1 MRKIFTILFLL
12 IGIQQF
18 ASAQANSISIFP
30 DSIQGCTNTL
40 YIYVSNGAQPENNGV
55 LTVNWG
61 DGTID
66 TINFTIATANNYF
79 YHVAE
84 HGYLVPGNYTTVTT
98 GYSGTSGAFFS
109 AGSGLVT
116 PIQALSA
123 ASCGYMYASIYQTA
137 PSMVNYVN
145 APLDFIDSNG
155 VVTTIAATSLNN
167 GYYQGLNPLNAP
179 YTVMVNPGWL
189 TLNGLIQTS
198 QNITITSFNPSGMA
212 IPGQSSF
219 TLSCNIPA
227 ANPDFAITYQWAF
240 NFVAPLQSGNLQ
252 LQICNLACSDTSNAS
267 VQVVMPP
274 NFVPT
279 TTNLTNANIAGNML
293 TFDLQ
298 NLNNCTSLNIPFTFP
313 GTTPAGTI
321 FNFVTTV
328 FNTTDPF
335 PSNNSDT
342 IYGTVLNSYD
352 PNFKEVDKYEYIDV
366 NSIETLTYVVHFQND
381 GNFQAINVVV
391 QDTIDP
397 KLDLATFQLIA
408 SEDAVSV
415 NINPTTRVITFT
427 FNNINLQPSG
437 QNLAASQGFFSYS
450 IRELPGLAM
459 QSEIKN
465 TAYIYFDFN
474 PAIVTNTTSNTNSA
488 VGISENEMPL
498 ITVYPNPASA
508 EISFIGAIVE
518 SIELVDLTGKIVRSY
533 AQVTNNTIHINNIES
548 GVYSLI
554 LTTNK
559 GRSTQRLL
567 IQH

>member
-1 MRKIFTILFLL
+1 M
-12 IGIQQF
+12 
-18 ASAQANSISIFP
+18 
-30 DSIQGCTNTL
+30 
-40 YIYVSNGAQPENNGV
+40 
-55 LTVNWG
+55 
-61 DGTID
+61 
-66 TINFTIATANNYF
+66 
-79 YHVAE
+79 
-84 HGYLVPGNYTTVTT
+84 
-98 GYSGTSGAFFS
+98 
-109 AGSGLVT
+109 
-116 PIQALSA
+116 QALSA
-123 ASCGYMYASIYQTA
+123 ATCGYMYASIYQTI

-155 VVTTIAATSLNN
+155 VVTTIAATAINN

-179 YTVMVNPGWL
+179 YTVMVNPSWL
-189 TLNGLIQTS
+189 ANNGLIQTS

-267 VQVVMPP
+267 VQIVMPP

-279 TTNLTNANIAGNML
+279 TTNLSNANISGNIL
-293 TFDLQ
+293 TFDLL
-298 NLNNCTSLNIPFTFP
+298 NLSNCSSLNIPFTFP
-313 GTTPAGTI
+313 GTTLAGTV

-328 FNTTDPF
+328 FNINDTY
-335 PSNNSDT
+335 PSNNCDT
-342 IYGTVLNSYD
+342 VFGLVRNSYD
-352 PNFKEVDKYEYIDV
+352 PNFKDVDKYEYIDV

-381 GNFQAINVVV
+381 GNFQAINVIV

-465 TAYIYFDFN
+465 TAFIYFDFN

-498 ITVYPNPASA
+498 ITVYPNPATT
-508 EISFIGAIVE
+508 EISFIGATVE
-518 SIELVDLTGKIVRSY
+518 SIKLIDLTGKIVRSY
-533 AQVTNNTIHINNIES
+533 EEVTNNTIQTNNLET

-559 GRSTQRLL
+559 GRYTVRLL
-567 IQH
+567 IEN